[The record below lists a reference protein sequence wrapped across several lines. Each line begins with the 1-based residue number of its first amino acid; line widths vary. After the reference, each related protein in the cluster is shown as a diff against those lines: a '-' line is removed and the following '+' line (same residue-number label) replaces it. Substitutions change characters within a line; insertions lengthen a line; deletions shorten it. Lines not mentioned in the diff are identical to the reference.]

1 MTLVE
6 ETKVRAST
14 WRSDDIY
21 RGGNCCECV
30 HQWMGVMKQRSSPQ
44 LIKHLF
50 INDYTEQY
58 KVNTLGVK
66 GGSHFSQLHSA
77 FAKILLVVDL
87 SSSLQCER

>member
-1 MTLVE
+1 MCPSVDGSD
-6 ETKVRAST
+6 ETKVLT
-14 WRSDDIY
+14 TV
-21 RGGNCCECV
+21 N
-30 HQWMGVMKQRSSPQ
+30 
-44 LIKHLF
+44 KHLF

-87 SSSLQCER
+87 SSSLQCEP